1 MLKQKLL
8 NLKIKYKIFLIVI
21 SCITVLLCSEFVSI
35 ALLSHTYQ
43 KICYQSISQSLLQ
56 SAISLSEQLKTV
68 DSAADLLFSNRTI
81 QTQLMNYRN
90 TTSIA
95 EKNYVAPK
103 FILPSVITFLI
114 PEKI

>member
-21 SCITVLLCSEFVSI
+21 SCIAVLLCSELVSI

-81 QTQLMNYRN
+81 RTQLINYRN

-95 EKNYVAPK
+95 EKKLCRFQNLYCH
-103 FILPSVITFLI
+103 L
-114 PEKI
+114 